1 MTDHVRGKL
10 DGIVRLLNDGRMDDA
25 ESTCRGYLNGDPDE
39 INLLG
44 ILGAMLIRKGDLDE
58 AEQHLRRAIGIEPG
72 FAKPHEDM
80 GAIYLARNDP
90 HAAISYFERA
100 RSLDSDNSSAT
111 RGLGVAYQRAGK
123 NVEAQALRQEL
134 MQATATPNLLG
145 EANALRL
152 RGEPAQAEQL
162 CDAILKRE
170 PENTDALS
178 ILAAAASDDERYVIA
193 EGYLRRIVKLKID
206 DPDSLFDLANFLG
219 ERGRYPEAIEFLQSA
234 VALAPDN
241 PDVQLHLGNMYG
253 IDGQTADALGAY
265 ENCLDIRPDDPAA
278 LIGRGHMLRITGF
291 QDEANASYKRSVEVS
306 PEIGSTWWYLASLHR
321 YSASDEEVV
330 TMQSQLESESLAPD
344 SKIAFHFALARAFEK
359 RESFTAAWEQY
370 VQGNS
375 LKRSIVKYDPVK
387 IEVDQDRI
395 KDVFNANFLAS
406 VSAQTPAA
414 VTPIFVL
421 GMPRSGSTLIEQILG
436 SHSLLEGVGE
446 LPYVL
451 MLTSSMI
458 ANKPDNLHY
467 TEIMQQLSS
476 HEITAL
482 GRSYLY
488 HASTHCADE
497 TMFFTDKM
505 PENFSHVGF
514 IRSILP
520 HAKIIDARREP
531 MATCVANYRQLFAQ
545 GKTQTYD
552 LNELGE
558 YYLQYID
565 MMAHWDAV
573 LPGEVLRVQYE
584 EVVADL
590 EGQVRR
596 ILDFCGLPFEQGC
609 VEYHKSDRP
618 VNTASSEQVREPI
631 YTSAVEFWRNFDP
644 YLEELREVLEPVL

>member
-1 MTDHVRGKL
+1 L

-253 IDGQTADALGAY
+253 IVGQTADALGAY

-387 IEVDQDRI
+387 TEVDQDRI

-436 SHSLLEGVGE
+436 SHSSLEGVGE

>member
-253 IDGQTADALGAY
+253 IVGQTADALGAY

-370 VQGNS
+370 MQGNS

-436 SHSLLEGVGE
+436 SHSSLEGVGE

>member
-193 EGYLRRIVKLKID
+193 EGYLRRIVKLEID

-406 VSAQTPAA
+406 VSAQTSAA

-436 SHSLLEGVGE
+436 SHSSLEGVGE

>member
-1 MTDHVRGKL
+1 
-10 DGIVRLLNDGRMDDA
+10 
-25 ESTCRGYLNGDPDE
+25 
-39 INLLG
+39 
-44 ILGAMLIRKGDLDE
+44 
-58 AEQHLRRAIGIEPG
+58 
-72 FAKPHEDM
+72 
-80 GAIYLARNDP
+80 LARNDP

-253 IDGQTADALGAY
+253 IVGQTADALGAY

-387 IEVDQDRI
+387 TEVDQDRI

-436 SHSLLEGVGE
+436 SHSSLEGVGE

>member
-253 IDGQTADALGAY
+253 IVGQTADALGAY

-436 SHSLLEGVGE
+436 SHSSLEGVGE

>member
-219 ERGRYPEAIEFLQSA
+219 ERGRYPEAIDFLQSA

-253 IDGQTADALGAY
+253 IVGQTADALGAY

-436 SHSLLEGVGE
+436 SHSSLEGVGE

-573 LPGEVLRVQYE
+573 LPGEVLGVQYE

>member
-253 IDGQTADALGAY
+253 IVGQTADALGAY

-387 IEVDQDRI
+387 TEVDQDRI

-436 SHSLLEGVGE
+436 SHSSLEGVGE

>member
-25 ESTCRGYLNGDPDE
+25 ESTCRGYLIGDPDE

-100 RSLDSDNSSAT
+100 RTLDSDNSSAT

-123 NVEAQALRQEL
+123 DVEAQALRQEL
-134 MQATATPNLLG
+134 MQTTATPNLLG

-152 RGEPAQAEQL
+152 RGEPTQAEQL

-178 ILAAAASDDERYVIA
+178 ILAVAASDDERYVIA

-234 VALAPDN
+234 AALAPEN
-241 PDVQLHLGNMYG
+241 PDVQLHLGNLHG
-253 IDGQTADALGAY
+253 IVGQTADALGAY
-265 ENCLDIRPDDPAA
+265 ENCLGIRPDDPAA
-278 LIGRGHMLRITGF
+278 LIGQGHMLRISGQ

-330 TMQSQLESESLAPD
+330 TMESQLESESLAPD

-359 RESFTAAWEQY
+359 RENFPAAWEQY

-395 KDVFNANFLAS
+395 KNVFNANFLAS
-406 VSAQTPAA
+406 VSAQTPTA

-436 SHSLLEGVGE
+436 SHSSLEGVGE

-558 YYLQYID
+558 YYLRYID

-596 ILDFCGLPFEQGC
+596 ILDFCGLPFEQSC

>member
-241 PDVQLHLGNMYG
+241 PDVLLHLGNMYG
-253 IDGQTADALGAY
+253 IVGQTADALGAY

-436 SHSLLEGVGE
+436 SHSSLEGVGE

>member
-436 SHSLLEGVGE
+436 SHSSLEGVGE